1 MNVKLLLAHSL
12 AFKSTLSKNG
22 MHENNIIIEH
32 FNPMSDRYQVKD
44 GWKKGYDGFYEP
56 QAGIFCVE
64 ALDLCIVYYV

>member
-44 GWKKGYDGFYEP
+44 G
-56 QAGIFCVE
+56 
-64 ALDLCIVYYV
+64 